1 MRLENKYL
9 HFILFLVSTLS
20 LFIYLFIGYYIERT
34 ETKILLISYGLV
46 FLIFIFIMSQ
56 RITPLF
62 ILIMGFIFRLVFVL
76 SHPTLSQDF
85 YRFCWDGNLQ
95 LININPYLFYPSDL
109 IDSDNLFYLANDLFS
124 GMGKLS
130 NFNFSNYPPISQWIY
145 IIASYFGEKSLN
157 DFIIILRII
166 IVVFEFGTFYI
177 LYKIL
182 KYLELPL
189 KRIGWYFL
197 NPLVIIELTGNLH
210 GEGIMIFFFLL
221 GVLFLYKNEIL
232 KSSIMMAFSIGSK
245 LITLTIIPLFFKKL
259 GLKKSIY
266 YFSLIIVFFSLLWV
280 PYIDQNFYLNY
291 IQTIKLWF
299 NRFEFNGSLYYIIRG
314 FGYYIKG
321 YNIIQEFGKISPFIF
336 MTAVFFYTFFK
347 KNKTLKQIIKNQLLL
362 LSFYFFIST
371 TVHPWYII
379 SLIALCILTP
389 YFFPIVWS
397 ATVFLSYS
405 AYNLKGFQEQSIIIL
420 LEYLIVFSI
429 LLFEIF
435 GGENIIFKAF
445 SKNSIP

>member
-1 MRLENKYL
+1 M
-9 HFILFLVSTLS
+9 
-20 LFIYLFIGYYIERT
+20 
-34 ETKILLISYGLV
+34 
-46 FLIFIFIMSQ
+46 
-56 RITPLF
+56 
-62 ILIMGFIFRLVFVL
+62 
-76 SHPTLSQDF
+76 
-85 YRFCWDGNLQ
+85 
-95 LININPYLFYPSDL
+95 
-109 IDSDNLFYLANDLFS
+109 
-124 GMGKLS
+124 
-130 NFNFSNYPPISQWIY
+130 
-145 IIASYFGEKSLN
+145 
-157 DFIIILRII
+157 
-166 IVVFEFGTFYI
+166 
-177 LYKIL
+177 
-182 KYLELPL
+182 
-189 KRIGWYFL
+189 
-197 NPLVIIELTGNLH
+197 
-210 GEGIMIFFFLL
+210 
-221 GVLFLYKNEIL
+221 
-232 KSSIMMAFSIGSK
+232 
-245 LITLTIIPLFFKKL
+245 
-259 GLKKSIY
+259 
-266 YFSLIIVFFSLLWV
+266 

-299 NRFEFNGSLYYIIRG
+299 NRFEFNGSIYYIIRR

-429 LLFEIF
+429 LIFEIF